1 MPKQLVPDRTGL
13 ISKDDAPVALAG
25 VAITADVRGLC
36 AKVTVAQ
43 RYINRETQPIEAVYV
58 FPLDE
63 GAAVCGFEAIIDGT
77 LVVGEVKEREEAFR
91 KYDDAMEAGDGAYL
105 LDEERPDVFQA
116 SVGNLPPG
124 KEVLLKI
131 TYVTEL
137 DVDGGGVRFVV
148 PTTVSPRYAPHVD
161 RVGVG
166 RPDADVLN
174 PAAAWTVPYGL
185 DLTVRIAMPGG
196 PTRVESPSHP
206 ISVVTED
213 SAVVV
218 SLGQQQAA
226 LDRDF
231 VLNVSAASLDA
242 PRAWL
247 ERGDDGRQAVAVA
260 FVPRFDAAASP
271 AEVIFLIDRSG
282 SMEGSSI
289 EEVHNALI
297 VCLRSMMAGCRFN
310 IVGFGSTYE
319 SLFPE
324 SRHYDEAS
332 LNEASAHAASL
343 MADMGGTEIL
353 PALRHVLE
361 LNRSELSRQVVV
373 LTDGQVTNTDA
384 VLELVRS
391 HSSHTRVF
399 SFGIGAGS
407 SRHLVQGMAREGRGS
422 AEFIAPGERIEPKV
436 VRLFNRLLTPAL
448 TDVRVDWDGL
458 PVVAAPSQVPPVFA
472 GARMVVY
479 GLVESVRPAT
489 IRLSATGPSGPVTFD
504 VPLDPASAVPG
515 SIVSTLA
522 ARARIRE
529 LEESPAWLAARG
541 SRQGRSR
548 TSDAVREI
556 IELAVRYTLISRETS
571 FVAVE
576 RREQPV
582 QGDVQ
587 LRPVPIALTHGWG
600 ALQLLTRR
608 IAKAMAAPP
617 MVDPAV
623 SASFRFRDAAPRRVM
638 KACRKSPT
646 PDEQDL
652 MARVADPI
660 PGRHE
665 LDSDDRVDYYLRSY
679 ERLERPWRD
688 ADAARVRMVA
698 VVSLQRADGSW
709 DLTEAFARAIGQ
721 PLDKLRAAQAGATGD
736 ADEVS
741 RAWATALA
749 LHWLE
754 TNAAALAAE
763 WRLLATK
770 ARHWLDRVATQPSS
784 GRSWSDEAAR
794 QLGAV

>member
-43 RYINRETQPIEAVYV
+43 RYINREAQPIEAVYV

-91 KYDDAMEAGDGAYL
+91 KYDDAMEAGYGAYL

-174 PAAAWTVPYGL
+174 PAVAWTVPYGL
-185 DLTVRIAMPGG
+185 DLRVRIAMPGG

-206 ISVVTED
+206 ISVATED

-218 SLGQQQAA
+218 SLGQQEAA

-231 VLNVSAASLDA
+231 VLNVSAAALDV

-260 FVPRFDAAASP
+260 FVPQFDAAASP

-289 EEVHNALI
+289 EEVQNALT

-324 SRHYDEAS
+324 SRPYDETS

-343 MADMGGTEIL
+343 MADLGGTEIL

-361 LNRSELSRQVVV
+361 QNRSELPRQVVV

-448 TDVRVDWDGL
+448 TDVRVEWDGL

-472 GARMVVY
+472 GARMVVF
-479 GLVESVRPAT
+479 GLVENVRPAT

-515 SIVSTLA
+515 SIVTTLA

-548 TSDAVREI
+548 TSDTAREI

-571 FVAVE
+571 FVAIE

-582 QGDVQ
+582 HGNVQ
-587 LRPVPIALTHGWG
+587 LRRIPIALTNGWG
-600 ALQLLTRR
+600 ALQLRG
-608 IAKAMAAPP
+608 IAMAMAT
-617 MVDPAV
+617 PADLEAY
-623 SASFRFRDAAPRRVM
+623 ASFIDAAPRRVT
-638 KACRKSPT
+638 KAAARRPT
-646 PDEQDL
+646 PGAQGPILREAAWMLKRRQADSDEQ
-652 MARVADPI
+652 R
-660 PGRHE
+660 
-665 LDSDDRVDYYLRSY
+665 
-679 ERLERPWRD
+679 ERALKD
-688 ADAARVRMVA
+688 TKAARAGMLA

-721 PLDKLRAAQAGATGD
+721 PLDKLRVAQAGATGD
-736 ADEVS
+736 ADEIS

-749 LHWLE
+749 LHWLK

-763 WRLLATK
+763 WQLLATK
-770 ARHWLDRVATQPSS
+770 ARNWLDRVASQPSS
-784 GRSWSDEAAR
+784 GRSWSDEAVH
-794 QLGAV
+794 QLRAG